1 MKWLIT
7 WLVMSLAVV
16 EGKLAVV
23 RAFANAN
30 EVQEMS
36 QIFASW
42 DTVLPCVNPP
52 SVAIDLILVY
62 SQRFE
67 DVVV

>member
-1 MKWLIT
+1 
-7 WLVMSLAVV
+7 MSLAVV

-42 DTVLPCVNPP
+42 DTVTLW
-52 SVAIDLILVY
+52 SQGVAHFFLHFFSGPDFL
-62 SQRFE
+62 RE
-67 DVVV
+67 KK

>member
-1 MKWLIT
+1 
-7 WLVMSLAVV
+7 MSLAVV

-42 DTVLPCVNPP
+42 DTVTLW
-52 SVAIDLILVY
+52 SQGVAHIFSCMFFFGPDFI
-62 SQRFE
+62 RE
-67 DVVV
+67 KK